1 MNVINFSQGAFAVT
15 GAYVAWLMSQRF
27 GLDPFLAIPIV
38 AVALFGFGYVIQ
50 RGLINLIINA
60 PIFLTL
66 LLTFGLNLVIL
77 NGLQLLFT
85 SDDRTIDT
93 SYASQSF
100 AIGVVNVPY
109 GRLAACFLA
118 IVITVVLALVMTRTR
133 LGHAI
138 GATGMDR
145 GAARLMGIRARHIY
159 AVTFGIAAALAG
171 IAGTMIATVGSFNP
185 TTTPGQLTLDAFVI
199 SVLGGLGN
207 MYGALV
213 GGLVLGIAESIGGLV
228 LTGTW
233 VNAIAMAVLI
243 VVLVIRPSGLIGKAQ
258 YSGPVEVCTPGLHAG
273 PWRRFSSVPTS
284 PSCRCSSLGSG
295 RGDRPTRCLR

>member
-1 MNVINFSQGAFAVT
+1 MTQFLQAAAYGLVQGGLLALVAVGFSLVWGIMNVVNFSHGALAVL
-15 GAYVAWLMSQRF
+15 GAYVAWLLNIHL
-27 GLDPFLAIPIV
+27 GLDPFVSIPIV
-38 AVALFGFGYVIQ
+38 AVVLFAVGYVIQ
-50 RGLINLIINA
+50 RGVINLVINA

-77 NGLQLLFT
+77 NVLQLLFKA
-85 SDDRTIDT
+85 DDRTIDT

-100 AIGVVNVPY
+100 AIGAVNIPY

-118 IVITVVLALVMTRTR
+118 LAVTIALAFMMSRTR

-159 AVTFGIAAALAG
+159 GVTFGIAAALAG
-171 IAGTMIATVGSFNP
+171 VAGTMIATVGSFNP

-213 GGLVLGIAESIGGLV
+213 GGLVLGLAESIGGLL

-233 VNAIAMAVLI
+233 VNAIAMAVVILTLI
-243 VVLVIRPSGLIGKAQ
+243 VRPSGLIGRAL
-258 YSGPVEVCTPGLHAG
+258 YSGRVEV
-273 PWRRFSSVPTS
+273 
-284 PSCRCSSLGSG
+284 
-295 RGDRPTRCLR
+295 

>member
-1 MNVINFSQGAFAVT
+1 MAQFLQAAAYGVVQGGLLALVAVGFSLVWGVMNVVNFSHGALAVT
-15 GAYVAWLMSQRF
+15 GAYLAWFLNLHL

-38 AVALFGFGYVIQ
+38 AVAMFAFGYVIQ
-50 RGLINLIINA
+50 RGLINLVINA

-66 LLTFGLNLVIL
+66 LLTFGLSLVIL
-77 NGLQLLFT
+77 NGLQLVFK

-93 SYASQSF
+93 TYASQSF
-100 AIGVVNVPY
+100 ALGAVNVPY
-109 GRLAACFLA
+109 GRLAACILA
-118 IVITVVLALVMTRTR
+118 IVVTVGLALVMNRTR

-171 IAGTMIATVGSFNP
+171 VAGTMIATVGSFNP

-213 GGLVLGIAESIGGLV
+213 GGLVFGIAESIGGLV

-243 VVLVIRPSGLIGKAQ
+243 ATLIIRPTGLIGKAQ
-258 YSGPVEVCTPGLHAG
+258 YSGRVEV
-273 PWRRFSSVPTS
+273 
-284 PSCRCSSLGSG
+284 
-295 RGDRPTRCLR
+295 

>member
-1 MNVINFSQGAFAVT
+1 MTQFFQAATYGLVEGGLLALVAVGFSLVWGVMNVINLSHGAFAVT
-15 GAYVAWLMSQRF
+15 GAYLAWILNRTL
-27 GLDPFLAIPIV
+27 GVDPIVSLPIV
-38 AVALFGFGYVIQ
+38 AVALFGFGYAVQ
-50 RGLINLIINA
+50 RGVINLVINA

-77 NGLQLLFT
+77 NVLQLLFT
-85 SDDRTIDT
+85 PDDRTIDT

-100 AIGVVNVPY
+100 AISGVNIPY
-109 GRLAACFLA
+109 GRLGACLLA
-118 IVITVVLALVMTRTR
+118 VAVTVGLALVMTRTR

-145 GAARLMGIRARHIY
+145 GAARLMGIRARHVY

-207 MYGALV
+207 TYGALA
-213 GGLVLGIAESIGGLV
+213 GGLLLGVAQSLGGLL

-243 VVLVIRPSGLIGKAQ
+243 VTLIIRPSGLIGKAQ
-258 YSGPVEVCTPGLHAG
+258 YGGRVEV
-273 PWRRFSSVPTS
+273 
-284 PSCRCSSLGSG
+284 
-295 RGDRPTRCLR
+295 

>member
-1 MNVINFSQGAFAVT
+1 MTQFLQAAAYGVVQGGLLGLVAVGFSLVWGVMNVVNFSHGALAVT
-15 GAYVAWLMSQRF
+15 GAYIAWLLNIHF
-27 GLDPFLAIPIV
+27 GVDPFVAIPIV
-38 AVALFGFGYVIQ
+38 AVSLFVFGYVLQ
-50 RGLINLIINA
+50 RGVINLVINA

-66 LLTFGLNLVIL
+66 LLTFGLSLVIL
-77 NGLQLLFT
+77 NTLQLLFKA
-85 SDDRTIDT
+85 DDRTIDT
-93 SYASQSF
+93 TYASQSF
-100 AIGVVNVPY
+100 AIASVNIPY
-109 GRLAACFLA
+109 GRLAACGLAIIFTLALA
-118 IVITVVLALVMTRTR
+118 IVMSRTR

-145 GAARLMGIRARHIY
+145 GAARLMGINARHIY

-207 MYGALV
+207 TYGALA
-213 GGLVLGIAESIGGLV
+213 GGILLGLAESIGGLI

-243 VVLVIRPSGLIGKAQ
+243 ITLIIRPSGLIGKAL
-258 YSGPVEVCTPGLHAG
+258 YSGRVEV
-273 PWRRFSSVPTS
+273 
-284 PSCRCSSLGSG
+284 
-295 RGDRPTRCLR
+295 

>member
-1 MNVINFSQGAFAVT
+1 MGQFLQAAAYGLVQGGLLALVAVGFSLVWGVMNVINFSHGAFAVT
-15 GAYVAWLMSQRF
+15 GAYVAWILNLHF

-38 AVALFGFGYVIQ
+38 AVAMFGFGYVIQ
-50 RGLINLIINA
+50 RGLINLVINA

-66 LLTFGLNLVIL
+66 LLTFGLSLVIL
-77 NGLQLLFT
+77 NGLQLMFT

-100 AIGVVNVPY
+100 AIATVNVPY
-109 GRLAACFLA
+109 GRLAACVLA
-118 IVITVVLALVMTRTR
+118 IVITVGLAIVMTRTR

-213 GGLVLGIAESIGGLV
+213 GGLVLGVAESIGGLL

-243 VVLVIRPSGLIGKAQ
+243 ATLIIRPSGLIGKAQ
-258 YSGPVEVCTPGLHAG
+258 YSGRVEV
-273 PWRRFSSVPTS
+273 
-284 PSCRCSSLGSG
+284 
-295 RGDRPTRCLR
+295 

>member
-1 MNVINFSQGAFAVT
+1 MTQFLQAAAYGVVQGGLLGLVAVGFSLVWGVMNVVNFSHGALAVT
-15 GAYVAWLMSQRF
+15 GAYIAWLLNLHF
-27 GLDPFLAIPIV
+27 GLDPIVALPIV
-38 AVALFGFGYVIQ
+38 AVSLFGFGYVLQ
-50 RGLINLIINA
+50 RGVINLVINA

-77 NGLQLLFT
+77 NALQLLFKA
-85 SDDRTIDT
+85 DDRTIDT

-100 AIGVVNVPY
+100 VLAGVNIPY
-109 GRLAACFLA
+109 GRLGACA
-118 IVITVVLALVMTRTR
+118 LALVVTVGLAVLMSRTR

-145 GAARLMGIRARHIY
+145 GAARLMGINARHIY

-171 IAGTMIATVGSFNP
+171 LAGTMIATVGSFNP

-213 GGLVLGIAESIGGLV
+213 GGLLLGLAESIGGLL

-243 VVLVIRPSGLIGKAQ
+243 VTLIIRPSGLIGKAL
-258 YSGPVEVCTPGLHAG
+258 YSGRVEV
-273 PWRRFSSVPTS
+273 
-284 PSCRCSSLGSG
+284 
-295 RGDRPTRCLR
+295 

>member
-1 MNVINFSQGAFAVT
+1 MSPFLQAAAYGVVQGGVLALVAVGFSLVWGVMNVINLSHGAFAVA
-15 GAYVAWLMSQRF
+15 GAYLAWQLNLRF

-38 AVALFGFGYVIQ
+38 AVALFGGGYLIQ
-50 RGLINLIINA
+50 RWLINLVINA

-66 LLTFGLNLVIL
+66 LLTFGLGLVIL

-85 SDDRTIDT
+85 ADDRTIDT
-93 SYASQSF
+93 TYASESF
-100 AIGVVNVPY
+100 AVGTVNIPY
-109 GRLAACFLA
+109 GRLAAFG
-118 IVITVVLALVMTRTR
+118 LALVITFALAAVMNRTR
-133 LGHAI
+133 LGNAI

-171 IAGTMIATVGSFNP
+171 VAGTMIATVGSFNP

-213 GGLVLGIAESIGGLV
+213 GGLVLGIAESLGGLL

-243 VVLVIRPSGLIGKAQ
+243 VTLIIRPSGLIGKAQ
-258 YSGPVEVCTPGLHAG
+258 YSGRVEV
-273 PWRRFSSVPTS
+273 
-284 PSCRCSSLGSG
+284 
-295 RGDRPTRCLR
+295 

>member
-1 MNVINFSQGAFAVT
+1 MSQFLQAAAYGVVQGGLLALVAVGFSLVWGIMNVINLSHGALAVA
-15 GAYVAWLMSQRF
+15 GAYLAWWLNLHF

-38 AVALFGFGYVIQ
+38 ALSLFGVGYVTQ
-50 RGLINLIINA
+50 RGLINLVINA

-77 NGLQLLFT
+77 NLLQLLF
-85 SDDRTIDT
+85 SADDRTIDT
-93 SYASQSF
+93 AYASQSF
-100 AIGVVNVPY
+100 VVATVNIPY
-109 GRLAACFLA
+109 GRLAACGLA
-118 IVITVVLALVMTRTR
+118 VAITLALAALMTRTR
-133 LGHAI
+133 LGRAI

-145 GAARLMGIRARHIY
+145 GAARLMGIRARHVY

-171 IAGTMIATVGSFNP
+171 VAGTMIATVGSFNP

-213 GGLVLGIAESIGGLV
+213 GGLVLGIAESLGGLL

-243 VVLVIRPSGLIGKAQ
+243 LTLIVRPSGLIGKAQ
-258 YSGPVEVCTPGLHAG
+258 YAGRVEV
-273 PWRRFSSVPTS
+273 
-284 PSCRCSSLGSG
+284 
-295 RGDRPTRCLR
+295 

>member
-1 MNVINFSQGAFAVT
+1 VTQFLQAAAYGVVQGGVLALVAVGFSLVWGVMNVINLSHGAFAVA
-15 GAYVAWLMSQRF
+15 GAYLAWELNLRL
-27 GLDPFLAIPIV
+27 GLDPFV
-38 AVALFGFGYVIQ
+38 AVPLVAIALFGAGYVIQ
-50 RGLINLIINA
+50 RGLINLVINA

-66 LLTFGLNLVIL
+66 LLTFGLSLVIL

-85 SDDRTIDT
+85 ADDRTIDT

-100 AIGVVNVPY
+100 AIATVNIPY
-109 GRLAACFLA
+109 GRLAAFFLA
-118 IVITVVLALVMTRTR
+118 LLITFALAAVMTRTR

-159 AVTFGIAAALAG
+159 AVTFGIAAGLAG
-171 IAGTMIATVGSFNP
+171 VAGTMIATVGSFNP

-213 GGLVLGIAESIGGLV
+213 GGLVLGVAESLGGLL

-243 VVLVIRPSGLIGKAQ
+243 ATLIIRPSGLIGKAQ
-258 YSGPVEVCTPGLHAG
+258 YSGRVEA
-273 PWRRFSSVPTS
+273 
-284 PSCRCSSLGSG
+284 
-295 RGDRPTRCLR
+295 

>member
-1 MNVINFSQGAFAVT
+1 MSQFLQAAAYGLVQGGLLALVAVGFSLVWGVMKIINLSHGALAVA
-15 GAYVAWLMSQRF
+15 GAYLAWQLNIHL
-27 GLDPFLAIPIV
+27 GLDPFLAIPLV
-38 AVALFGFGYVIQ
+38 AIALFAFGYVIQ
-50 RGLINLIINA
+50 RGLINLVINA

-66 LLTFGLNLVIL
+66 LLTFGLSLVLL
-77 NGLQLLFT
+77 NVLQILFT
-85 SDDRTIDT
+85 ADDRTIDT
-93 SYASQSF
+93 TYASQSF
-100 AIGVVNVPY
+100 AIGAVNFPY
-109 GRLAACFLA
+109 GRLAACLLA
-118 IVITVVLALVMTRTR
+118 VVITVALAALMNRTR

-145 GAARLMGIRARHIY
+145 GAARLMGIRARHVY
-159 AVTFGIAAALAG
+159 AVTFGISAALAG

-213 GGLVLGIAESIGGLV
+213 GGLVLGVAESVGGLV

-243 VVLVIRPSGLIGKAQ
+243 VTLLVRPSGLIGKAQ
-258 YSGPVEVCTPGLHAG
+258 YSGRVEV
-273 PWRRFSSVPTS
+273 
-284 PSCRCSSLGSG
+284 
-295 RGDRPTRCLR
+295 

>member
-1 MNVINFSQGAFAVT
+1 MSAFLQALAYGVVQGGLLALVAVGFSLVWGVMNVINLSHGALAVT
-15 GAYVAWLMSQRF
+15 GAYIAWQLNLRF
-27 GLDPFLAIPIV
+27 GLDPFLAVPIV
-38 AVALFGFGYVIQ
+38 AVAMFFVGYAIQ
-50 RGLINLIINA
+50 RGLINLVINA

-66 LLTFGLNLVIL
+66 LLTFGLSLVIL
-77 NGLQLLFT
+77 NALQLVFY
-85 SDDRTIDT
+85 SNDRTIDT
-93 SYASQSF
+93 TYASQSF
-100 AIGVVNVPY
+100 AVGVVNIPY
-109 GRLAACFLA
+109 GRLAACLLA
-118 IVITVVLALVMTRTR
+118 VAITFALAALMTRTR

-159 AVTFGIAAALAG
+159 AVTFGISAALAG
-171 IAGTMIATVGSFNP
+171 VAGTMIATVGSFNP

-213 GGLVLGIAESIGGLV
+213 GGFVLGIAETVGGLL

-243 VVLVIRPSGLIGKAQ
+243 LTLIIRPSGLIGKAQ
-258 YSGPVEVCTPGLHAG
+258 YSGRVEV
-273 PWRRFSSVPTS
+273 
-284 PSCRCSSLGSG
+284 
-295 RGDRPTRCLR
+295 

>member
-1 MNVINFSQGAFAVT
+1 MTQLLQAAAYGVVQGGLLGLIAVGFSLVWGVMNVVNFSHGALAVT
-15 GAYVAWLMSQRF
+15 GAYVAWLLNLRL
-27 GLDPFLAIPIV
+27 GIDPFLAIPIV
-38 AVALFGFGYVIQ
+38 AVTLFGFGYVIQ

-77 NGLQLLFT
+77 NALQWAF
-85 SDDRTIDT
+85 SADDRTIDT
-93 SYASQSF
+93 TYASQSF
-100 AIGVVNVPY
+100 AVAGVNVPY

-118 IVITVVLALVMTRTR
+118 LAITLGLAALMSRTR

-145 GAARLMGIRARHIY
+145 GAARLMGINARHIY

-213 GGLVLGIAESIGGLV
+213 GGLLLGIAETIGGLI

-243 VVLVIRPSGLIGKAQ
+243 LTLIVRPSGLIGKAQ
-258 YSGPVEVCTPGLHAG
+258 YGGRVEV
-273 PWRRFSSVPTS
+273 
-284 PSCRCSSLGSG
+284 
-295 RGDRPTRCLR
+295 